1 MTEAEGK
8 GRHRALFGRILG
20 KWVQAWARLD
30 RGKEVTPKK
39 ESRLDQW
46 LKMPPR
52 ERLYDLP
59 GYREEAEEVALPR
72 EVVEE
77 YARWLHGN
85 TELTA
90 RIWASMMD
98 ETVYASEDEEMSA
111 ANWLVWTDIKYLED
125 RGYNPRR
132 GDRSGS
138 ALADFGA
145 IYKQNVLLRGQ
156 DFEEVLARH
165 LEISPY
171 VRRE

>member
-1 MTEAEGK
+1 MTETEGN
-8 GRHRALFGRILG
+8 GRLQALLGRILG
-20 KWVQAWARLD
+20 NFEHAWARLD

-98 ETVYASEDEEMSA
+98 ETVYASEDEEMAA
-111 ANWLVWTDIKYLED
+111 ANWLVWVNVKFLED

-138 ALADFGA
+138 AISDFSA

-156 DFEEVLARH
+156 DFEEILARH